1 MTNSGF
7 LISALAVIS
16 VLTSLSVEG
25 IKKILDEQG
34 KKYSSNIL
42 AVVVALAITVIGSFM
57 YIIYMSIPVTMQVIV
72 VIIALAFLSFL
83 AATVGYDKLTQALR
97 QLGGG

>member
-1 MTNSGF
+1 MINSGF
-7 LISALAVIS
+7 LLTAVAIIS

-25 IKKILDEQG
+25 IKKILDERG

-42 AVVVALAITVIGSFM
+42 AVCVSFGITVIGSVL
-57 YIIYMSIPVTMQVIV
+57 YIIYASISVTPQIIV
-72 VIIALAFLSFL
+72 VIIALIFLSFL
-83 AATVGYDKLTQALR
+83 VATVGYDKVIQMIK